1 MSTGAKAGIAESVI
15 IYLALIA
22 GSAFFLP
29 QRRKQIQQLDVP
41 MMPETSGQSTELKQ
55 MYGGTWRAEMDGV
68 SGLTEIDSKDVF
80 VTTGP
85 PIELEAPRYMRR
97 QDPGTQ

>member
-80 VTTGP
+80 VITRST
-85 PIELEAPRYMRR
+85 IELEAPRYMRR
-97 QDPGTQ
+97 RDPGTQ